1 MAQLLKEKPQKG
13 LLPQNAIYEKTQRKN
28 MNVMGPPCKLLE
40 SLETANEEQNSSVSI
55 NDFIKFVTQIMIL
68 VVQTGIAL
76 PCHRRSSALVSV
88 TKSDIQTK
96 STLKNKSELLQK
108 ENKIFKAKSFVSRY
122 KVSQTIETVGG
133 NCCF

>member
-40 SLETANEEQNSSVSI
+40 SLETANAEQNSSVSI

-68 VVQTGIAL
+68 VV
-76 PCHRRSSALVSV
+76 
-88 TKSDIQTK
+88 
-96 STLKNKSELLQK
+96 
-108 ENKIFKAKSFVSRY
+108 
-122 KVSQTIETVGG
+122 
-133 NCCF
+133 